1 MSSKTLPEHGT
12 ARPRYETAARHW
24 TYSNVRDR
32 QKNTF
37 SSTEKAF
44 LTTPPGAHQ
53 IFPQTQEGTL
63 YSRPKA
69 PPILVRRVRSRVLE
83 KGGLCPRWISQRYF
97 YFNRSSIISMVETFR
112 ASWPSPTISVPKF
125 TCFDKPPWKKRLFT
139 TSATSTAVLMAL
151 PRAFRVS
158 FLAPV
163 L

>member
-1 MSSKTLPEHGT
+1 MKKHSFQPLWGVSKCR
-12 ARPRYETAARHW
+12 ARQTNHDKLMLNPYCTIL
-24 TYSNVRDR
+24 SGNVR
-32 QKNTF
+32 
-37 SSTEKAF
+37 
-44 LTTPPGAHQ
+44 
-53 IFPQTQEGTL
+53 EGVFRKRGFV
-63 YSRPKA
+63 SQ
-69 PPILVRRVRSRVLE
+69 VGLE
-83 KGGLCPRWISQRYF
+83 RYF